1 MKLQIGELANLFG
14 ITTKALRHYEKL
26 GLLCPERDVN
36 GYRLYDANHV
46 LQVQRIRQ
54 LQGLGLSLRQ
64 IGLIVK
70 GDGEGDFW
78 KSVLNSLLEQTES
91 EIEVLEAR
99 REQLTQLI
107 DTDSAETLL
116 TPAIP
121 QNSTVNTY
129 LEQHLSP
136 TMQLQ
141 WRRDPSVYAFV
152 GSLLRK
158 KRVDLQASPLPH
170 EFVGWISAEQQPVG
184 IPQNLF
190 AMQQTAY
197 VPRI

>member
-26 GLLCPERDVN
+26 GLLRPERDVN

-64 IGLIVK
+64 IGLIVQE
-70 GDGEGDFW
+70 DAEGDFW
-78 KSVLNSLLEQTES
+78 KSVLHSLLEQTES

-99 REQLTQLI
+99 REQLSQLI
-107 DTDSAETLL
+107 DTDSAETFL
-116 TPAIP
+116 TPTVP
-121 QNSTVNTY
+121 QNSAIDTF

-141 WRRDPSVYAFV
+141 WRRDPSVYALV
-152 GSLLRK
+152 GSLLRR
-158 KRVDLQASPLPH
+158 KRVALQGSPLPH

-190 AMQQTAY
+190 AMQQTAS